1 MEGINSVVR
10 RMIKFVLK
18 TFNLNGRILQIRS
31 KRRAT
36 SVGIE
41 KCGTSFELSK
51 FQPDNIKFTCHL
63 SRNQAQVSVV
73 NQGHIAVITWFGTH
87 IIVHGSKRSNFRR
100 STFKIKIKLLVL
112 TKNLAKQLVF
122 VAKDILKLN
131 DSQRKTIGGSI
142 ITYIRVEVGDV
153 SIRFAHEAKVGEVAW
168 LAFDLFIL
176 L

>member
-1 MEGINSVVR
+1 
-10 RMIKFVLK
+10 
-18 TFNLNGRILQIRS
+18 
-31 KRRAT
+31 
-36 SVGIE
+36 
-41 KCGTSFELSK
+41 
-51 FQPDNIKFTCHL
+51 
-63 SRNQAQVSVV
+63 
-73 NQGHIAVITWFGTH
+73 
-87 IIVHGSKRSNFRR
+87 VHGSKRSNFRR

-142 ITYIRVEVGDV
+142 ITYIRVGVGDV
-153 SIRFAHEAKVGEVAW
+153 SRRFAHEAKVGEVAW